1 MQIVHVDSVDNVT
14 SEAKEPLTLADEMA
28 SFEYIDELAASTV
41 TSYSSFSDFGKN
53 YTTNIPIIYVNTKY
67 DSETYSDRIFR
78 AKVITEY

>member
-53 YTTNIPIIYVNTKY
+53 YTTIDIPIIYVNTKY
-67 DSETYSDRIFR
+67 VGETLSGSFFEN
-78 AKVITEY
+78 VS